1 MIFSEQIEVASD
13 GQFNVINIT
22 REVNEILKK
31 SGIENG
37 QALVFYQHTTGSVL
51 IGEFEAGIVA
61 DWMDMFERIAPSCYA
76 YKHHIRAVDFN
87 GHAHCRA
94 SIMPTQVTVP
104 VLNGKLALGTYQ
116 EILVIDNQVDK
127 EPRYLIV
134 QIMGIQK

>member
-1 MIFSEQIEVASD
+1 MIFSEQIKVASD
-13 GQFNVINIT
+13 GRFNVINIT
-22 REVNEILKK
+22 REVKEVLMK
-31 SGIENG
+31 SGIING
-37 QALVFYQHTTGSVL
+37 QVLVFYQHTTGSVL

-61 DWMDMFERIAPSCYA
+61 DWKDMFERIAPSNYA

-94 SIMPTQVTVP
+94 SIMPTQVTIP

-116 EILVIDNQVDK
+116 EILVIDDQVDK

-134 QIMGIQK
+134 QIMG